1 LGIGFLFDQF
11 FFRYTS
17 KGEDMEV
24 NANLNTLTIE
34 AKSGITVMEP
44 FNADMLYSKVAGKQ
58 NICAKMTE
66 ICTHFSFSI
75 LHLILRLQ
83 DDVMSF
89 MRITSEEM
97 TVECSEFDKIWVSTS
112 ESSSPKIYLS
122 MCVCVFADGFCK
134 QAVEFF

>member
-1 LGIGFLFDQF
+1 
-11 FFRYTS
+11 
-17 KGEDMEV
+17 MEL

-44 FNADMLYSKVAGKQ
+44 FNADMSYSKVAGKQ
-58 NICAKMTE
+58 NICAKMTQ
-66 ICTHFSFSI
+66 ICTNFSFSI

-112 ESSSPKIYLS
+112 ESSSPKIYTC
-122 MCVCVFADGFCK
+122 MYVCVFADGLCK
-134 QAVEFF
+134 QAVEFFKSRIRAL